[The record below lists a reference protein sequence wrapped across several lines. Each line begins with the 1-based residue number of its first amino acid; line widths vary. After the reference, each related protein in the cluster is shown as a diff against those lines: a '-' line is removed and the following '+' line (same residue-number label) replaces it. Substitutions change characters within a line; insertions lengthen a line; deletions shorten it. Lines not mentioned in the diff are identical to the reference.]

1 MKWDDG
7 KLALLSYFNAP
18 VVQRL
23 GYLLDLIEETE
34 LADGLMRLA
43 KQTGKIVRKVR
54 LKQSKPE
61 TEDMKIDKKWKI
73 IINQEIETDEI

>member
-1 MKWDDG
+1 M
-7 KLALLSYFNAP
+7 
-18 VVQRL
+18 